1 MRRFEAKVDMDQLVN
16 KMFGNQENTLWVEK
30 FRPDTLDG
38 YVGNEHIIEK
48 VKLYIESGDVPHLLF
63 YGQAGT
69 GKTTLAK
76 IIANNVDADVM
87 YINASD
93 ENNVDT
99 VRSKIKNYAS
109 TVGFKRWKIVIL
121 DEADYM
127 TPNGQAALRNLMETF
142 SKTTRFILTCNYVEK
157 IIDPIQSRCQTF
169 GITPPNKVE
178 VAKRIVSILKELN
191 VEFDKEDLVAIV
203 NAGYPD
209 VRRVLNSCQ
218 RQVVDGKLQVD
229 ATSIIQANYMTKV
242 LDILSSETSK
252 KDAFKSVRQIIA
264 DSKVKDFTAL
274 YKFLFDEIDNYAK
287 GHIASVIL
295 ILAEQQY
302 QDSFA
307 VDKELHVM
315 ATMVKILNEIK

>member
-1 MRRFEAKVDMDQLVN
+1 MDMDQLVN

>member
-1 MRRFEAKVDMDQLVN
+1 
-16 KMFGNQENTLWVEK
+16 MFGNQENTLWVEK
-30 FRPDTLDG
+30 FRPGTLDG

-48 VKLYIESGDVPHLLF
+48 VKIYLESGDVPHLLF
-63 YGQAGT
+63 YGNAGT

-87 YINASD
+87 YVNASD
-93 ENNVDT
+93 ENNIET
-99 VRSKIKNYAS
+99 VRTKIKNFAS
-109 TVGFKRWKIVIL
+109 TVGFRQWKIVIL

-169 GITPPNKVE
+169 AITPPSKKE
-178 VAKRIVSILKELN
+178 VAKRIVDILNELE
-191 VEFDKEDLVAIV
+191 VKYDMADVATII

-209 VRRVLNSCQ
+209 IRRVLNSCQ
-218 RQVVDGKLQVD
+218 RQVINGTLVIDKASLV
-229 ATSIIQANYMTKV
+229 QANYMTKV
-242 LDILSSETSK
+242 LDVLKSEQSL
-252 KDAFKSVRQIIA
+252 KDSFTNIRQIIA
-264 DSKVKDFTAL
+264 DSKVQDFTAL

-287 GHIASVIL
+287 GHIGPVIL
-295 ILAEQQY
+295 ILAESQY
-302 QDSFA
+302 QDAFA

-315 ATMVKILNEIK
+315 SMIVKLVSELK

>member
-1 MRRFEAKVDMDQLVN
+1 
-16 KMFGNQENTLWVEK
+16 MFGNQENSLWVEK

-48 VKLYIESGDVPHLLF
+48 VKLYIDSGDVPHLLF

-109 TVGFKRWKIVIL
+109 TVGFRRWKIVIL

-169 GITPPNKVE
+169 GITPPNKTE
-178 VAKRIVSILKELN
+178 VAKRIVSILKELE

-218 RQVVDGKLQVD
+218 RQVVNGKLQVD

-242 LDILSSETSK
+242 LDILSSDISK
-252 KDAFKSVRQIIA
+252 KDAFKSIRQTIA

-302 QDSFA
+302 QDAFA
-307 VDKELHVM
+307 VDKELHAM
-315 ATMVKILNEIK
+315 ATIVKLLNEIK

>member
-1 MRRFEAKVDMDQLVN
+1 
-16 KMFGNQENTLWVEK
+16 MFGNQENTLWVEK
-30 FRPDTLDG
+30 FRPGTLEG
-38 YVGNEHIIEK
+38 YVGNEHIIDK
-48 VKLYIESGDVPHLLF
+48 VKLYLENGDVPHLLF

-76 IIANNVDADVM
+76 IIANGLDADIM

-99 VRSKIKNYAS
+99 VRTKIKNYAS
-109 TVGFKRWKIVIL
+109 TIGFKKWKIVIL

-157 IIDPIQSRCQTF
+157 IIDPIQSRCQVF
-169 GITPPNKVE
+169 GITPPNKKE
-178 VAKRIVSILKELN
+178 VAKRIVEILNELQVKYDN
-191 VEFDKEDLVAIV
+191 KDLVTII

-209 VRRVLNSCQ
+209 IRRVLNSCQ
-218 RQVVDGKLQVD
+218 RQVIDNELKID
-229 ATSIIQANYMTKV
+229 ATSVIQANYMTKL
-242 LDILSSETSK
+242 LDLLKSGSDK
-252 KDAFKSVRQIIA
+252 KTAFKDIRQLIA

-274 YKFLFDEIDNYAK
+274 HKYLFDELDNYAT
-287 GHIASVIL
+287 GHIASIIL
-295 ILAEQQY
+295 ILAESQY

-307 VDKELHVM
+307 VDKELHIM
-315 ATMVKILNEIK
+315 STIVKMLNELK

>member
-1 MRRFEAKVDMDQLVN
+1 
-16 KMFGNQENTLWVEK
+16 MFGNQEHTLWVEK
-30 FRPDTLDG
+30 FRPGTLDG
-38 YVGNEHIIEK
+38 YVGNEHIIDK
-48 VKLYIESGDVPHLLF
+48 VKIYIESGDVPHLLF

-76 IIANNVDADVM
+76 IIAGNVDADIM

-93 ENNVDT
+93 ENNIET
-99 VRSKIKNYAS
+99 VRTKIKNYAS

-157 IIDPIQSRCQTF
+157 IIDPIQSRCQVF
-169 GITPPNKVE
+169 GITPPNKKE
-178 VAKRIVSILKELN
+178 VARRIVSILHEQNIKFEM
-191 VEFDKEDLVAIV
+191 EDLVTLI
-203 NAGYPD
+203 NNGYPD
-209 VRRVLNSCQ
+209 IRRVLNSAQ
-218 RQVVDGKLQVD
+218 RQVIKGRLTIDKESLV
-229 ATSIIQANYMTKV
+229 QANYMTKL
-242 LDILSSETSK
+242 LDILQKEDK
-252 KDAFKSVRQIIA
+252 KTCFQSIRQLIN

-274 YKFLFDEIDNYAK
+274 YKFLFDEVDIYAK

-295 ILAEQQY
+295 ILAESQY
-302 QDSFA
+302 QDAFA

-315 ATMVKILNEIK
+315 ATMVKLINELK

>member
-1 MRRFEAKVDMDQLVN
+1 
-16 KMFGNQENTLWVEK
+16 MFGNQENTLWVEK
-30 FRPDTLDG
+30 FRPGTLDG
-38 YVGNEHIIEK
+38 YVGNEHIIDK
-48 VKLYIESGDVPHLLF
+48 VKLYLENGDVPHLLF

-76 IIANNVDADVM
+76 IIANGVDADVM

-99 VRSKIKNYAS
+99 VRTKIKNYAS
-109 TVGFKRWKIVIL
+109 TIGFKKWKIVIL

-157 IIDPIQSRCQTF
+157 IIDPIQSRCQVF
-169 GITPPNKVE
+169 GITPPNKKE
-178 VAKRIVSILKELN
+178 VAKRIVEILNELQVKYDN
-191 VEFDKEDLVAIV
+191 KDLVTII

-209 VRRVLNSCQ
+209 IRRVLNSCQ
-218 RQVVDGKLQVD
+218 RQVINNELKID
-229 ATSIIQANYMTKV
+229 ASSVIQANYMTKL
-242 LDILSSETSK
+242 LDILKSDCDK
-252 KDAFKSVRQIIA
+252 KSAFKDIRQLIA

-274 YKFLFDEIDNYAK
+274 HKYLFDEIDIYAT
-287 GHIASVIL
+287 GHIASIIL
-295 ILAEQQY
+295 ILAESQY

-315 ATMVKILNEIK
+315 STIVKMLNELK